1 MSRYCFYID
10 GFNVYYALNDPYR
23 YKPNVPKI
31 PENRIFYLRKF
42 KWLNY
47 RKLAES
53 AIGVKDTIAGIFYFT
68 TFVRW
73 HPKSVEKHERYIK
86 VLRSVGVEVIQGR
99 FLEKEIQCHKCYEYF
114 KTHEEKQT
122 DVNIALK
129 VLGDSVDNLYD
140 RAMIISADSD
150 LLPVIKSVQHH
161 APEKEIGVMF
171 PIGRS
176 SFELRQ
182 NACFRRRMSEKLLKD
197 CQFPDEVK
205 IGDTIISRPENWR

>member
-10 GFNVYYALNDPYR
+10 GFNVYYALQTNPAYHK
-23 YKPNVPKI
+23 Y
-31 PENRIFYLRKF
+31 

-53 AIGVKDTIAGIFYFT
+53 VTQEKDTIAGIFYFT
-68 TFVRW
+68 TFVNW
-73 HPKSVEKHERYIK
+73 HPENVERHKMYIIA
-86 VLRSVGVEVIQGR
+86 LRNVGVEVIYGR
-99 FLEKEIQCHKCYEYF
+99 FLEKQIKCHKCQQDF

-129 VLGDSVDNLYD
+129 ILGDAVDNLYD
-140 RAMIISADSD
+140 KAMIISADSD

-182 NACFRRRMSEKLLKD
+182 NASFRRKMSQGLLQEW
-197 CQFPDEVK
+197 QFPDEVK
-205 IGDTIISRPENWR
+205 IGNTVIKRPQSWR

>member
-1 MSRYCFYID
+1 MGRYCFYID
-10 GFNVYYALNDPYR
+10 GFNIYYALQENYAYR
-23 YKPNVPKI
+23 KY
-31 PENRIFYLRKF
+31 

-53 AIGVKDTIAGIFYFT
+53 VIGAKDTITGIFYFT

-73 HPKSVEKHERYIK
+73 HPDSIERHERYIK
-86 VLRSVGVEVIQGR
+86 VLRNVGVEIVHGR
-99 FLEKEIQCHKCYEYF
+99 FLEKEIQCHKCHQYF

-129 VLGDSVDNLYD
+129 ILGDAIDNLYD
-140 RAMIISADSD
+140 RALIISADSD

-161 APEKEIGVMF
+161 VPEKEVGVMF
-171 PIGRS
+171 PIGRI

-182 NACFRRRMSEKLLKD
+182 NAHFRRKMPEKLLKD
-197 CQFPDEVK
+197 CQFPDTVK
-205 IGDTIISRPENWR
+205 IGDTIISRPDSWR

>member
-10 GFNVYYALNDPYR
+10 GFNVYYALQKNPAYHK
-23 YKPNVPKI
+23 Y
-31 PENRIFYLRKF
+31 

-53 AIGVKDTIAGIFYFT
+53 AIYAKDTIAGIFYFT
-68 TFVRW
+68 TFVKW
-73 HPKSVEKHERYIK
+73 HPENVERHKMYISA
-86 VLRSVGVEVIQGR
+86 LRNVGVEIIHGR
-99 FLEKEIQCHKCYEYF
+99 FLEKHIQCHKCHQHF
-114 KTHEEKQT
+114 KTHEEQQT

-129 VLGDSVDNLYD
+129 ILGDAVDNLYD
-140 RAMIISADSD
+140 KALIISADSD

-161 APEKEIGVMF
+161 APDKEIGVMF
-171 PIGRS
+171 PIGSS

-182 NACFRRRMSEKLLKD
+182 NAGFRRKMSEELLRD

-205 IGDTIISRPENWR
+205 IGNTIIKRPQNWR

>member
-10 GFNVYYALNDPYR
+10 GFNVYYALE
-23 YKPNVPKI
+23 
-31 PENRIFYLRKF
+31 ENPAYHKY

-53 AIGVKDTIAGIFYFT
+53 VIGAKDTIEGIFYFT
-68 TFVRW
+68 TIVRW
-73 HPKSVEKHERYIK
+73 HPDRVERHERYIK
-86 VLRSVGVEVIQGR
+86 ALRNVDVEIVHGR
-99 FLEKEIQCHKCYEYF
+99 FLKKEILCHKCHKRF

-129 VLGDSVDNLYD
+129 VLSDAIDNLYD
-140 RAMIISADSD
+140 KVLIISADSD

-182 NACFRRRMSEKLLKD
+182 NASFRRKMSEKLLQD
-197 CQFPDEVK
+197 CQFPDKVK
-205 IGDTIISRPENWR
+205 IGDTIISRPDNWL

>member
-10 GFNVYYALNDPYR
+10 GFNVYYALEGNPSYHK
-23 YKPNVPKI
+23 Y
-31 PENRIFYLRKF
+31 

-53 AIGVKDTIAGIFYFT
+53 VVGAKDTITGIFYFT
-68 TFVRW
+68 TVVRW
-73 HPKSVEKHERYIK
+73 HPDRVERHEKYIK
-86 VLRSVGVEVIQGR
+86 VLRSVGVEIIHGR
-99 FLEKEIQCHKCYEYF
+99 FLEKSIKCHKCQQYF

-129 VLGDSVDNLYD
+129 ILGDAVDGLYD
-140 RAMIISADSD
+140 RALIISADSD

-161 APEKEIGVMF
+161 TPEKEIGVMF
-171 PIGRS
+171 PIGRT

-182 NACFRRRMSEKLLKD
+182 NAGFRRKMSEKLLQD
-197 CQFPDEVK
+197 CQFPDVVK
-205 IGDTIISRPENWR
+205 IGNTTISRPQNWQ

>member
-10 GFNVYYALNDPYR
+10 GFNVYYALQKNPAYHK
-23 YKPNVPKI
+23 Y
-31 PENRIFYLRKF
+31 

-53 AIGVKDTIAGIFYFT
+53 VVHEKDTIAGIFYFT
-68 TFVRW
+68 TFVKW
-73 HPKSVEKHERYIK
+73 HPENVERHKMYISA
-86 VLRSVGVEVIQGR
+86 LRSVGVEIIHGR
-99 FLEKEIQCHKCYEYF
+99 FLEKSIKCHKCHEYF

-129 VLGDSVDNLYD
+129 ILGDAIDGLYD
-140 RAMIISADSD
+140 KALIISADSD
-150 LLPVIKSVQHH
+150 LLPVIKSVQQH

-182 NACFRRRMSEKLLKD
+182 NAGFRRKMSEQLLLS
-197 CQFPDEVK
+197 CQFPDIVK
-205 IGDTIISRPENWR
+205 IGNTMVSRPENWR

>member
-1 MSRYCFYID
+1 MSRYCLYID
-10 GFNVYYALNDPYR
+10 GFNVYYALKRNPAYHK
-23 YKPNVPKI
+23 Y
-31 PENRIFYLRKF
+31 

-53 AIGVKDTIAGIFYFT
+53 MVCANDTIVGIFYFT

-73 HPKSVEKHERYIK
+73 RPDSVERHKKYISA
-86 VLRSVGVEVIQGR
+86 LRSMGVEIIYGR
-99 FLEKEIQCHKCYEYF
+99 FLEKSIKCHKCHQDF

-129 VLGDSVDNLYD
+129 ILGDAVDNLYD
-140 RAMIISADSD
+140 KALIISADSD

-161 APEKEIGVMF
+161 TPEKEIGVMF
-171 PIGRS
+171 PIGSS

-182 NACFRRRMSEKLLKD
+182 NAGFRRKMSEKLLQN
-197 CQFPDEVK
+197 CQFPDKVK
-205 IGDTIISRPENWR
+205 IGDTIITRPDSWC

>member
-10 GFNVYYALNDPYR
+10 GFNVYYALEGN
-23 YKPNVPKI
+23 PNYHK
-31 PENRIFYLRKF
+31 Y

-47 RKLAES
+47 RKLAKS
-53 AIGVKDTIAGIFYFT
+53 VVGAKDTIAGIFYFT
-68 TFVRW
+68 TIVRW
-73 HPKSVEKHERYIK
+73 HPDGVERHERYIK
-86 VLRSVGVEVIQGR
+86 VLRSVGVEIIHGR
-99 FLEKEIQCHKCYEYF
+99 FLEKTIKCHKCQQNF

-129 VLGDSVDNLYD
+129 IVGDAVDNVYD
-140 RAMIISADSD
+140 KALIISADSD

-171 PIGRS
+171 PIGRT

-182 NACFRRRMSEKLLKD
+182 NAGFRRKMSEQLLLE
-197 CQFPDEVK
+197 CQFPDTVK
-205 IGDTIISRPENWR
+205 IGDSIITRPENWR

>member
-10 GFNVYYALNDPYR
+10 GFNVYYALQRNPAYR
-23 YKPNVPKI
+23 KY
-31 PENRIFYLRKF
+31 

-53 AIGVKDTIAGIFYFT
+53 VVYANDTIAGIFYFT
-68 TFVRW
+68 TLVRW
-73 HPKSVEKHERYIK
+73 HPENVGRHKIYISA
-86 VLRSVGVEVIQGR
+86 LRSVGVEIVHGR
-99 FLEKEIQCHKCYEYF
+99 FLEKSIKCHQCRQNF

-129 VLGDSVDNLYD
+129 VLGDAVDGLYD
-140 RAMIISADSD
+140 KAMIISADSD

-171 PIGRS
+171 PIGHS

-182 NACFRRRMSEKLLKD
+182 NASFRRKMSEKLLQD
-197 CQFPDEVK
+197 CQFPDKVK
-205 IGDTIISRPENWR
+205 VGDKIISRPDNWY